1 MFRIIKNTLQKPKS
15 NWSTHLVIYRSD
27 PMIHDSSAGKFMS
40 ITMTP
45 NKTDKIPPEQG

>member
-1 MFRIIKNTLQKPKS
+1 MFRTIKNALQ
-15 NWSTHLVIYRSD
+15 NLIGQHLVIYQSD

-45 NKTDKIPPEQG
+45 NKTDKIPPEPG